1 LDVLKIRDNPEE
13 FSDNAEELAAEAG
26 DDGLDEETSLKHTQS
41 FINASEGQRI
51 ARKIE
56 KTIKAVTILIDNRR
70 INKVSQDTKSLNA
83 LFVGFHI
90 LLHFWDEVYVEELSQ
105 VKVYYKQLD
114 ELHKLERKFGLKRLE
129 SQINSSNY
137 EVSYY
142 VDFALLN
149 TFVLFVENSNKAFK
163 LVNKPSEPITF
174 RHSIILNK
182 YIQDYTSKNWLFD
195 FLDLGL
201 SQIMISLKSS
211 EFTVDVSQKLKLIIL
226 SNQLINKLVW
236 NNKFSY
242 WKELLLLNIYDT
254 LNLSVLQIENKD
266 LPDKM
271 LNWSLCNKYLKF
283 KQILI
288 EGSLNG
294 TQVNAQ
300 LVNSIVFSKV
310 MGFGMIRKV
319 LKDAKLEFYSPILNR
334 DLKEDDGGVYK
345 TVYISKQV
353 KVF

>member
-1 LDVLKIRDNPEE
+1 
-13 FSDNAEELAAEAG
+13 
-26 DDGLDEETSLKHTQS
+26 
-41 FINASEGQRI
+41 
-51 ARKIE
+51 
-56 KTIKAVTILIDNRR
+56 
-70 INKVSQDTKSLNA
+70 
-83 LFVGFHI
+83 
-90 LLHFWDEVYVEELSQ
+90 
-105 VKVYYKQLD
+105 
-114 ELHKLERKFGLKRLE
+114 
-129 SQINSSNY
+129 
-137 EVSYY
+137 
-142 VDFALLN
+142 
-149 TFVLFVENSNKAFK
+149 
-163 LVNKPSEPITF
+163 
-174 RHSIILNK
+174 
-182 YIQDYTSKNWLFD
+182 
-195 FLDLGL
+195 
-201 SQIMISLKSS
+201 
-211 EFTVDVSQKLKLIIL
+211 
-226 SNQLINKLVW
+226 
-236 NNKFSY
+236 
-242 WKELLLLNIYDT
+242 LLLLNIYDT